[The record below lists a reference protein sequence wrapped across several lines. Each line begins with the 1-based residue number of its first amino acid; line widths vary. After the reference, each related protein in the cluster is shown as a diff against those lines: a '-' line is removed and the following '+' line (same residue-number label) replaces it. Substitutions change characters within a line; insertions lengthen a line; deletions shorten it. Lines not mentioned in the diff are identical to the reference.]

1 MSLPGEQVLL
11 RIYLRG
17 GDRTPHVPTYSR
29 IVQAARHEKLAG
41 ATVFNGIMGLG
52 HHGMAEKSAWSLID
66 HSPVIVE
73 IVESAA
79 KIAAFMR
86 GPLHTILQNGP
97 AGLLTLERAAVM
109 MYRQRGQR
117 SDAPIA
123 IAGAV
128 VPLSTVPIFDEDE
141 PKDDPMLTNQTGLL
155 VRVFIG
161 DSDKFENQ
169 PLYESIVQTAR
180 RLGLAGATVLRG
192 SEGFGANSVVH
203 RASLLE
209 MSSDLPIVIEMV
221 DTEEK
226 IQMLLPH
233 LESMVG
239 DGMITLEHVMICGYR
254 HASATSVPPSAGG
267 QS

>member
-17 GDRTPHVPTYSR
+17 ADRTPHVPTWSR
-29 IVQAARHEKLAG
+29 IVQAARREKLAG
-41 ATVFNGIMGLG
+41 ATVLNAILGLG
-52 HHGMAEKSAWSLID
+52 HHGVAEKSGLSLID

-109 MYRQRGQR
+109 MYRQRGRR
-117 SDAPIA
+117 SDAPMAPARA
-123 IAGAV
+123 IA
-128 VPLSTVPIFDEDE
+128 PLSTVPLFD
-141 PKDDPMLTNQTGLL
+141 KDDPMLTNQTGLL

-161 DSDKFENQ
+161 DSDKFENR

-180 RLGLAGATVLRG
+180 RFGLAGATVLRG
-192 SEGFGANSVVH
+192 TEGFGANSVVH

-254 HASATSVPPSAGG
+254 HASAASVPPSAGG